1 MDLRFQYIFD
11 LWRQNTF
18 GLFWEIYNAT
28 NDVNFANPTGNRN
41 SSNFMIPVSANAP
54 RTMQLGVRYTF

>member
-1 MDLRFQYIFD
+1 MP
-11 LWRQNTF
+11 RQGSL

-28 NDVNFANPTGNRN
+28 DRANFGNPTGNRR
-41 SSNFMIPVSANAP
+41 SANFRVPVSVNSP